1 MTEIVIYLL
10 SLQYERKMTLIDTD
24 MKRERSTLEK
34 VLLALLLFPVFLI
47 LVWQDQ
53 LP

>member
-1 MTEIVIYLL
+1 MTEVVIILL
-10 SLQYERKMTLIDTD
+10 SLQYERKMTLIDTY

-47 LVWQDQ
+47 LIWQDQ
-53 LP
+53 FP